1 MTDNL
6 QEKAIKFYKATG
18 FLLCE
23 TQRIER
29 LLKTL
34 LIFLSYDGSSN
45 VIECL
50 EKNKAELD
58 NKNLGL
64 LLNFFKKKSELN
76 SNGANTFQTFL
87 DNRNKFAHHLI
98 ELPGF
103 NILTIEG
110 LEIGLNFIKE
120 YRRSMLLVE
129 SILVPITMMN
139 LIGWL
144 NAYYTDTPDD
154 PLKQQIIYLRE
165 RVDIVNKLLSEE
177 YNIPVTDQHEISAP
191 DGTLYFHDYLK
202 MVAIIDAVNTKS
214 LDKLNLNQK
223 IIDLWEQQE
232 IIIVL
237 KEIGISCVDNQ
248 GWAALATCGKL
259 LRQNYPDI
267 QLADYGVEKLSVLIE
282 ISNVFEIKKDCTGLY
297 FRPVR
302 EAKILH

>member
-6 QEKAIKFYKATG
+6 QEKTIKFYKATG

-34 LIFLSYDGSSN
+34 LMFLNYDGSSSI
-45 VIECL
+45 IECL

-58 NKNLGL
+58 NKSLGQ
-64 LLNFFKKKSELN
+64 LLNYFKNKAE
-76 SNGANTFQTFL
+76 SNPDGANTLQTFL
-87 DNRNKFAHHLI
+87 DHRNQFAHHLI

-103 NILTIEG
+103 NALTIEG

-129 SILVPITMMN
+129 SILVPICMMS

-144 NAYYTDTPDD
+144 IAFYTDAPDD

-165 RVDIVNKLLSEE
+165 RLDSVNKLLSEE

-202 MVAIIDAVNTKS
+202 MVAIVDAVNTKS

-223 IIDLWEQQE
+223 IIELWERQK
-232 IIIVL
+232 IIIAL
-237 KEIGISCVDNQ
+237 KAISVSCVDDQ
-248 GWAALATCGKL
+248 GWAALATCGQL

-267 QLADYGVEKLSVLIE
+267 QLADYGVEKLSALIE
-282 ISNVFEIKKDCTGLY
+282 ISNVFEIKKEGSGFY
-297 FRPVR
+297 FRPMR

>member
-6 QEKAIKFYKATG
+6 QEKTIKFYKATG

-34 LIFLSYDGSSN
+34 LIFLNYDGSSSI
-45 VIECL
+45 IEYF

-58 NKNLGL
+58 HKNLGV
-64 LLNFFKKKSELN
+64 LLNYFKKKGELN
-76 SNGANTFQTFL
+76 SSGASTFQTFL
-87 DNRNKFAHHLI
+87 DHRNKFAHHLI

-103 NILTIEG
+103 NTLTIEG

-129 SILVPITMMN
+129 SVLVPILMMN

-144 NAYYTDTPDD
+144 NAFYTDAPDD
-154 PLKQQIIYLRE
+154 PLKQQIIYLRG

-177 YNIPVTDQHEISAP
+177 YNTPVTDQHEISAP
-191 DGTLYFHDYLK
+191 DGTLYFHDHLK
-202 MVAIIDAVNTKS
+202 MVAILDAVNTKS

-232 IIIVL
+232 IIIAL
-237 KEIGISCVDNQ
+237 KEIGISCGDDQ
-248 GWAALATCGKL
+248 GWAALATCGRL

-282 ISNVFEIKKDCTGLY
+282 ISNVFEIKKECANFY

>member
-237 KEIGISCVDNQ
+237 KEIGISCVDDQ
-248 GWAALATCGKL
+248 GWAALATCGRL
-259 LRQNYPDI
+259 LRQNHPDI
-267 QLADYGVEKLSVLIE
+267 QLADYGVKKLSILIE